1 MKNRK
6 LVSLLMLVISVLFL
20 VACQSK
26 QAVKEKVVYFEMTQN
41 GSTVGLTYYYKGD
54 KVTRQSAKTKA
65 TYTALGVDSKEAAK
79 KELSSIAKQ
88 YQGVK
93 GLKESIDYKDDHI
106 LETVE
111 VDYAKADMKQLSKI
125 PGIALATEDGKVPD
139 YVSYKKTK
147 KMLEDKGFKKVDK
160 LSIN

>member
-6 LVSLLMLVISVLFL
+6 LLTFFMLVISILFL

-26 QAVKEKVVYFEMTQN
+26 QAVKEKVSYFELSQN
-41 GSTVGLTYYYKGD
+41 GSTIGLTYYYKGD
-54 KVTRQSAKTKA
+54 KVTRQSAQTKA
-65 TYTALGVDSKEAAK
+65 SYTAIGVDSKEAAK
-79 KELSSIAKQ
+79 EKLSSVTKQ

-111 VDYAKADMKQLSKI
+111 VDYTKADMKQLSKI
-125 PGIALATEDGKVPD
+125 QGIAIATDDGKVPD
-139 YVSYKKTK
+139 YISYKKTK
-147 KMLEDKGFKKVDK
+147 KMLEDQGFKKVDK
-160 LSIN
+160 LSLN

>member
-6 LVSLLMLVISVLFL
+6 LLTFFMLVISILFL

-26 QAVKEKVVYFEMTQN
+26 QAVKEKVSYFELSQN
-41 GSTVGLTYYYKGD
+41 GSTIGLTYYYKGD
-54 KVTRQSAKTKA
+54 KVTRQSAQTKA
-65 TYTALGVDSKEAAK
+65 SYTAIGVDSKEAAK
-79 KELSSIAKQ
+79 EKLSSITKQ

-111 VDYAKADMKQLSKI
+111 VDYTKADMKQLSKI
-125 PGIALATEDGKVPD
+125 QGIAIATDDGKVPD
-139 YVSYKKTK
+139 YISYKKTK
-147 KMLEDKGFKKVDK
+147 KMLEDQGFKKVDK
-160 LSIN
+160 LSLN